1 MCRPVSKPRCIR
13 VTIKGTEISF
23 LIGVGLRS
31 GLIIVAGGKVTGN
44 VTGYGERRLG
54 RRYLLQRRGF
64 CHLMTLHLCLRRVGD
79 N

>member
-23 LIGVGLRS
+23 LIRVGLRS

-64 CHLMTLHLCLRRVGD
+64 FHLMTLHLCLRHVGD